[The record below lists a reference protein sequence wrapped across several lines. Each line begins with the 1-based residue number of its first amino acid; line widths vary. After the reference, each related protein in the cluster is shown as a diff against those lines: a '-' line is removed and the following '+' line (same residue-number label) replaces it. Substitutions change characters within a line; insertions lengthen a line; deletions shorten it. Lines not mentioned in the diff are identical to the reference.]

1 MLLKACHQNKGL
13 PPAKGLA
20 ALLSGHRDKGV
31 RRERQKD
38 ALELKGTRLA
48 DAWTKATGQCK
59 QIIVRT
65 GETESTMLSLSKD
78 TSLSSSEQNAEQ
90 SRCFGIHHNGDLCLT
105 QQLWQGLVSELASS
119 LTKVD
124 VIYIDLQSPVM
135 FTLRCQ
141 DSVSHENVYCYNIL
155 NLG

>member
-13 PPAKGLA
+13 QPVKGLT

-48 DAWTKATGQCK
+48 DAWTKAIGQCK
-59 QIIVRT
+59 QIILRP
-65 GETESTMLSLSKD
+65 GETEFTMLSLSKD
-78 TSLSSSEQNAEQ
+78 TSPSSSEQNAEQ
-90 SRCFGIHHNGDLCLT
+90 SRCFGIHHNRDLAWLSNCDRV
-105 QQLWQGLVSELASS
+105 WFPELASS

-135 FTLRCQ
+135 FTLWCQ